1 MIAEAL
7 AFGNHSFTSSH
18 KTLEMLSYA
27 YIEALSL
34 LTEENKIEIPD
45 GLYTEKQGELIK
57 KASRDINNTQRSHHI
72 PLLVDIVWAYA
83 VSVNK

>member
-1 MIAEAL
+1 LIAEAL
-7 AFGNHSFTSSH
+7 AFGNHTLTSSH

-34 LTEENKIEIPD
+34 LTEENKIDIPE
-45 GLYTEKQGELIK
+45 GLYTEKQQDLIK
-57 KASRDINNTQRSHHI
+57 RASRDINNTQRSHHI
-72 PLLVDIVWAYA
+72 PCLVDLVWAFA